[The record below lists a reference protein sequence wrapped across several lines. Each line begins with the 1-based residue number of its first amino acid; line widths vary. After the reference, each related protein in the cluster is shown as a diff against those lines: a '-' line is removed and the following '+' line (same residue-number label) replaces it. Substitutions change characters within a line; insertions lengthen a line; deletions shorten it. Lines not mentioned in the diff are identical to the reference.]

1 MAMMESGYGLA
12 RTLPSGARWQAATFD
27 RELSQPRVGC
37 GIGESWFLVL
47 MVRLVLF
54 ACLGLGTLHA
64 QTIRPDDLAVLMAAA
79 AVHKGSIKTAD
90 LGPGKVGWVE
100 SWDSS
105 SSLSW
110 TGKISVPGSYA
121 VFAIL
126 QGSGGGCLV
135 EVTISSKPLT
145 ASCLKTDWERVKLGT
160 VELSAPAESFTF
172 RSVGT
177 SPVAKVFS
185 LEIVKP
191 EVQVALAD
199 QAARGSARTDWM
211 VHAKYGVM
219 VHWTSQSKPE
229 RGSPLAYCEAVRSFD
244 VHKFA
249 DVLDEMGAGYVVFT
263 TSHAE
268 FYFPGP
274 NKVIDEILP
283 GRTCSRDLVGDLAQ
297 ALSKRGIRLELY
309 FHPGHDDIEWWRRT
323 HFDDDKEKYFDLWC
337 RAIREIGQQY
347 GPSITGY
354 WFDDAA
360 FTYYPFNAPW
370 AKMTAAAKQ
379 GNPNRLV
386 CYNSWILPKVNDFYE
401 VFAGEND
408 FSAEMIHGFG
418 FLPVGGTGKFTGGPQ
433 SGLQGQITT
442 IINGDWGHFKVN
454 TPIAPPRYSAAV
466 TIAKIRDAISRGN
479 VPTFDVEVYQD
490 GRISPETLGL
500 FKEVRRAIKPT
511 KTE

>member
-1 MAMMESGYGLA
+1 MMRTSAA
-12 RTLPSGARWQAATFD
+12 RRPFR
-27 RELSQPRVGC
+27 PRVVPASRGSC
-37 GIGESWFLVL
+37 YWERLLLVL
-47 MVRLVLF
+47 MVRTFLLGY
-54 ACLGLGTLHA
+54 LGLCTLHA
-64 QTIRPDDLAVLMAAA
+64 QTIRPDNLTVLMAAD
-79 AVHKGSIKTAD
+79 AVHKGSLKTAD
-90 LGPGKVGWVE
+90 LGPGKMGWVE

-105 SSLSW
+105 GSLSW
-110 TGKISVPGSYA
+110 TAKIAAPGSYA

-126 QGSGGGCLV
+126 QGSGTGCLV
-135 EVTISSKPLT
+135 EVSITSKPLT
-145 ASCLKTDWERVKLGT
+145 ASCLNTDWERVKLGT
-160 VELSAPAESFTF
+160 VELSAPAQTLTF

-191 EVQVALAD
+191 EVQVELAD
-199 QAARGSARTDWM
+199 RAARSAASTDWM
-211 VHAKYGVM
+211 VQAKYGVF

-229 RGSPLAYCEAVRSFD
+229 RGSPLPYCQAVRNFD
-244 VHKFA
+244 VQEFA
-249 DVLDEMGAGYVVFT
+249 DVLDEMGAGYLVFT

-297 ALSKRGIRLELY
+297 ALSKRSIKLELY
-309 FHPGHDDIEWWRRT
+309 FHPGHDDVEWWRRT
-323 HFDDDKEKYFDLWC
+323 HFDDDKNKYFDLWC
-337 RAIREIGQQY
+337 RVIGQMGQQY
-347 GPSITGY
+347 GPSIAGY
-354 WFDDAA
+354 WFDDAT

-379 GNPNRLV
+379 GNPGRLV
-386 CYNSWILPKVNDFYE
+386 TYNSWILPKVSDFYE

-408 FSAEMIHGFG
+408 FSAEMINGFG

-454 TPIAPPRYSAAV
+454 TGISPPKYSLDKM
-466 TIAKIRDAISRGN
+466 IAKIRDAVSRRN
-479 VPTFDVEVYQD
+479 VPTFDVEIYQD
-490 GRISPETLGL
+490 GRISPETIAW
-500 FKEVRRAIKPT
+500 FKEIRRAIKPT
-511 KTE
+511 NR

>member
-1 MAMMESGYGLA
+1 MFWTALCDTA
-12 RTLPSGARWQAATFD
+12 RRQADAFD
-27 RELSQPRVGC
+27 RELSQRC
-37 GIGESWFLVL
+37 LNRGIGESLFLVL
-47 MVRLVLF
+47 IMSITLLGY
-54 ACLGLGTLHA
+54 LGLGTLHA
-64 QTIRPDDLAVLMAAA
+64 QTIRPDNLTVLMAAD
-79 AVHKGSIKTAD
+79 AVHQGSVKTMD
-90 LGPGKVGWVE
+90 MGPGKVGWVE

-105 SSLSW
+105 GSLSW
-110 TGKISVPGSYA
+110 SGKITVPGSYA
-121 VFAIL
+121 LFAIL
-126 QGSGGGCLV
+126 QGSGKDCLV
-135 EVTISSKPLT
+135 EVTTSSKPLT
-145 ASCLKTDWERVKLGT
+145 ASCLNKEWERVKLGT
-160 VELSAPAESFTF
+160 VELSAPVQSFTF

-191 EVQVALAD
+191 KVQVELAD
-199 QAARGSARTDWM
+199 QAARGAASTDWM
-211 VHAKYGVM
+211 VQAKYGVM

-229 RGSPLAYCEAVRSFD
+229 QGSPLAYCQAVRNFD

-297 ALSKRGIRLELY
+297 ALSKHGVKLELY

-337 RAIREIGQQY
+337 RVVGQIGQQY
-347 GPSITGY
+347 GPSIAGY

-379 GNPNRLV
+379 GNPDRLV
-386 CYNSWILPKVNDFYE
+386 SYNSWILPKVNDFYE

-408 FSAEMIHGFG
+408 FSAEMINGFG

-442 IINGDWGHFKVN
+442 IINGDWGHFKVD
-454 TPIAPPRYSAAV
+454 TPISPPRYSPD
-466 TIAKIRDAISRGN
+466 TMIAKIRDAISRRN

-490 GRISPETLGL
+490 GRISPETLAW
-500 FKEVRRAIKPT
+500 FKEIRRAVKAT
-511 KTE
+511 KGE